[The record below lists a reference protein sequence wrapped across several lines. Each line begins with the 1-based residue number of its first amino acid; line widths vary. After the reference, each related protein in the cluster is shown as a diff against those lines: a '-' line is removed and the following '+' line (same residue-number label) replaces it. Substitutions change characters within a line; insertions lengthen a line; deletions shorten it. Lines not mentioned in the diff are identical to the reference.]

1 MKKLLLILS
10 FTLGVASSVIAED
23 LLCQVN
29 GKFDNW
35 FQGYQAEQIMLHGD
49 ILYSERDVDIHGKPM
64 TLNRRVFYHVML
76 TPEKLG
82 AAMIKGSPN
91 LECISFG
98 LYICTVGLGD
108 DFEVFYDCKTYQE

>member
-49 ILYSERDVDIHGKPM
+49 IYIQS
-64 TLNRRVFYHVML
+64 VM
-76 TPEKLG
+76 
-82 AAMIKGSPN
+82 
-91 LECISFG
+91 
-98 LYICTVGLGD
+98 
-108 DFEVFYDCKTYQE
+108 